1 MKPEFTR
8 EQGLKLCRLARQA
21 LENELLGTR
30 HDLQNLNEPAF
41 GVERGCFVTLWT
53 AKKELRG
60 CIGNL
65 EPLDDL
71 FHSVAR
77 LALDAALQDSRFS
90 PVRPAELGQLTTE
103 VSILTLPQV
112 APGAHWQ
119 ERVAQIRPHVDGVVI
134 SLGPQRATFLPQVW
148 ESLPDKEAFLTQLAR
163 KARIDQAN
171 WKQDKLVFSTY
182 QATYFIEE

>member
-65 EPLDDL
+65 EPLDDQDARDRL
-71 FHSVAR
+71 VEAVATLPR
-77 LALDAALQDSRFS
+77 AVGVRGSLGELGMRSEDVGELARNAMLDACLVTNPKSPDRSDIEKIYEQAL
-90 PVRPAELGQLTTE
+90 
-103 VSILTLPQV
+103 
-112 APGAHWQ
+112 
-119 ERVAQIRPHVDGVVI
+119 
-134 SLGPQRATFLPQVW
+134 
-148 ESLPDKEAFLTQLAR
+148 
-163 KARIDQAN
+163 
-171 WKQDKLVFSTY
+171 
-182 QATYFIEE
+182 